1 MASAKNIGENRRI
14 KSILFLICCTLAGI
28 SPHLIE
34 PTKNLF
40 PSITLSVLLG
50 GYGLRVVLRDRRDN
64 YQLQKEHLDENF
76 FETLPKVD
84 VLVAAR
90 DEENVIE
97 RLVSRL
103 LSIEYPE
110 EKLSIWIIDDGSQ
123 DRTSDLLQKLSS
135 IYSKINVLSRP
146 LLSGAEN

>member
-1 MASAKNIGENRRI
+1 MALAKISGENRRI
-14 KSILFLICCTLAGI
+14 KSILFLICCALAGI
-28 SPHLIE
+28 FPHLME
-34 PTKNLF
+34 PSNNLF
-40 PSITLSVLLG
+40 PSITLAVLLG
-50 GYGLRVVLRDRRDN
+50 GYGLRVVLRDRREN
-64 YQLQKEHLDENF
+64 YQLQKECLFKDEKF

-110 EKLSIWIIDDGSQ
+110 EKISLWIIDDGSQ
-123 DRTSDLLQKLSS
+123 DLSL
-135 IYSKINVLSRP
+135 IHI
-146 LLSGAEN
+146 